1 MSESWLRVI
10 VMQGRIQDFF
20 QEGVQNTSC
29 IRKLQVISG
38 GGGAHPLHPPP
49 RSAPVMP
56 AMVHPNFELLIE
68 RDEIRK
74 APLIKQETELIQLF
88 CSFLLIRMLFLG
100 FWSNSHRGRLLD
112 RGRSFE
118 GGT

>member
-1 MSESWLRVI
+1 M
-10 VMQGRIQDFF
+10 
-20 QEGVQNTSC
+20 
-29 IRKLQVISG
+29 G

-49 RSAPVMP
+49 RSVPMMP
-56 AMVHPNFELLIE
+56 SMVHPNFELLIE

-88 CSFLLIRMLFLG
+88 CSFLLIRMLFQG
-100 FWSNSHRGRLLD
+100 FWSNFHRGRLLD
-112 RGRSFE
+112 RGRSFG